1 MDIPTAQPKPDRR
14 NHQSRGL
21 LLERVTAEFRE
32 MPRLQLTQPQATRLF
47 GLESGVCER
56 VLGTLVNDHVLT
68 RDARGRYALREDG

>member
-1 MDIPTAQPKPDRR
+1 MDTPRARPKPDRR

-32 MPRLQLTQPQATRLF
+32 MPRLQLTQAQATRLF

-56 VLGTLVNDHVLT
+56 VLGKLVNEHVLT
-68 RDARGRYALREDG
+68 RDERGRYALRDEG

>member
-1 MDIPTAQPKPDRR
+1 MAISDIRSASIQIAARR
-14 NHQSRGL
+14 AP
-21 LLERVTAEFRE
+21 ERRE

-56 VLGTLVNDHVLT
+56 VLGKLVSEQVLT